1 LCVLFGDSNNQ
12 VKIYLHQAVTEWLN
26 FFFFFLG
33 YPFFSILLS
42 HFQKRRERVEGCYW
56 NQDFTSFF
64 CLFVFDFETG
74 FHSNGWPEP
83 LGWSDPPATASQ
95 VAGIYVC
102 ATVPGFVLFLNTPQL
117 LFKSTL
123 HSYQRL
129 SLSLWLVLQID
140 GT

>member
-1 LCVLFGDSNNQ
+1 VCPFWRFQQSGKNLFTSSSDG
-12 VKIYLHQAVTEWLN
+12 VTE
-26 FFFFFLG
+26 FFFFFLATLSFLYS
-33 YPFFSILLS
+33 YPIFKKGEKGWRGVTEIKILPLFF
-42 HFQKRRERVEGCYW
+42 V
-56 NQDFTSFF
+56 
-64 CLFVFDFETG
+64 CLFVFGFETG